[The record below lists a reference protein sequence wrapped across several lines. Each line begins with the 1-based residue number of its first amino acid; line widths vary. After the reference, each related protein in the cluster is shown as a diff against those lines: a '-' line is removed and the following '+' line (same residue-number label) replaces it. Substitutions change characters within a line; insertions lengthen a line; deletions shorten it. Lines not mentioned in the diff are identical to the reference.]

1 MLILNLHVRTFQEK
15 DKRKAELI
23 ELNEELV
30 ESALAVMRSAIA
42 NQIDWKEINALLKEA
57 QDRGDPVATRITKLK
72 LDMNHFTMLL
82 SDPYAYLDED
92 DDEDDEESEVKVSPQ
107 KLFANSIVLFKNSYL
122 GQRNGGRN
130 RPGPLGA
137 SQRKEGLPH

>member
-1 MLILNLHVRTFQEK
+1 MQEK

-23 ELNEELV
+23 ELNEDLV

-57 QDRGDPVATRITKLK
+57 QDRGDPVAKRITQLK
-72 LDMNHFTMLL
+72 LDTNHFSMLL

-92 DDEDDEESEVKVSPQ
+92 DEDEDAEDKVS
-107 KLFANSIVLFKNSYL
+107 LI
-122 GQRNGGRN
+122 
-130 RPGPLGA
+130 
-137 SQRKEGLPH
+137 

>member
-1 MLILNLHVRTFQEK
+1 M
-15 DKRKAELI
+15 
-23 ELNEELV
+23 

-92 DDEDDEESEVKVSPQ
+92 DDEDDEESEIKVRPQ
-107 KLFANSIVLFKNSYL
+107 KLL
-122 GQRNGGRN
+122 QTR
-130 RPGPLGA
+130 
-137 SQRKEGLPH
+137 